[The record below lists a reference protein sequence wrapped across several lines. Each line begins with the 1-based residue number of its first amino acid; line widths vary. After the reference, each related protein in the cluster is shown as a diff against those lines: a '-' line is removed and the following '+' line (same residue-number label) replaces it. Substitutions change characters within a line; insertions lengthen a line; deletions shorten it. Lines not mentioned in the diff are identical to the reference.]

1 MLLWSR
7 LTLLTLRLVMEWIGI
22 YFSLSV
28 GAQEVLIDPGTVKP
42 TSSADLSLN
51 LLLIWN
57 QLIFFFL
64 LFHLFWP
71 FYNRV
76 FPPAAPYFLST
87 KHLLC
92 PLWQVYFFSPGICT
106 RSHLTCNC
114 FGSHT
119 ITSEKTHFLTD
130 LSSFAYLWWRSS
142 CRLKSTDNCVYFNFP
157 ADEY

>member
-57 QLIFFFL
+57 QLIFFSFISPVLIVLQSCFPSRCTLFSFEATSFVSFMTSL
-64 LFHLFWP
+64 LFQPRYLYPLSSHLQLFWKSHNHIRKNT
-71 FYNRV
+71 FSYRFELICISLMKKQLQVKVYRQLCV
-76 FPPAAPYFLST
+76 F
-87 KHLLC
+87 
-92 PLWQVYFFSPGICT
+92 
-106 RSHLTCNC
+106 
-114 FGSHT
+114 
-119 ITSEKTHFLTD
+119 
-130 LSSFAYLWWRSS
+130 
-142 CRLKSTDNCVYFNFP
+142 
-157 ADEY
+157 